1 VENGKRMVKLEEIKG
16 RMGIKWEE
24 NGKSVGGESAE
35 NGRTIGR
42 DYENGWR
49 IREEWKVNEKR
60 LRGELE

>member
-1 VENGKRMVKLEEIKG
+1 VENGKRMVKLKEIKG
-16 RMGIKWEE
+16 RMGIQWEE
-24 NGKSVGGESAE
+24 NGKRVRGESAE

-60 LRGELE
+60 MRGEWE